1 MPINISARG
10 LALTLL
16 GLRPIQK
23 LIPPAVRGRGVI
35 ICLHSIGERRHW
47 NGFAPMSGFR
57 LRPSFLDRLLRSLR
71 KASTPIVAL
80 RDVPAALSQPAG
92 DPFVCFTFDD
102 GYRDNWE
109 IAWPIFRRWE
119 APFTVFLTTDFV
131 DGTLPMCWS
140 LLERCIG
147 TQDRFYLSDGERQLQ
162 WSTETIEE
170 KLACFAT
177 VDELFRCSSRHVAQR
192 LSADLRSR
200 YGEDLWEAARL
211 DALDW
216 NNVREMAADPLV
228 DIGAHSLCHPLL
240 GQLDRAEALREIA
253 GSKAVIEREIGRPV
267 PHFAFPFGDDR
278 AIGRDGVA
286 LAREAGFDVA
296 LTTRRDVLRASDV
309 RRPHELPRI
318 TLDNRYA
325 TLVQVR
331 AQLSGAPAAAKRLIR
346 RSALNAI

>member
-1 MPINISARG
+1 MAIDLSVRG
-10 LALTLL
+10 MALTLL

-23 LIPPAVRGRGVI
+23 LLPPAVRGRGVI
-35 ICLHSIGERRHW
+35 ICLHSIGERQHG

-57 LRPSFLDRLLRSLR
+57 LRPSFLDGLLRSLR

-119 APFTVFLTTDFV
+119 APFTVFLTTDFI
-131 DGTLPMCWS
+131 DGTVPMCWS
-140 LLERCIG
+140 LLERCIAS
-147 TQDRFYLSDGERQLQ
+147 QDHFYLSDGERH
-162 WSTETIEE
+162 WDWPTKAIEE
-170 KLACFAT
+170 KQACFAI
-177 VDELFRCSSRHVAQR
+177 VDELFRCSTRHVAQR

-228 DIGAHSLCHPLL
+228 DIGAHSLSHPLL
-240 GQLDRAEALREIA
+240 GQLDCVEALREIA
-253 GSKAVIEREIGRPV
+253 GSKAVIEREIDRPV

-286 LAREAGFDVA
+286 LACEAGFDVA

-309 RRPHELPRI
+309 GRLHELPRI
-318 TLDNRYA
+318 TLDSRYE
-325 TLVQVR
+325 TLAPVR
-331 AQLSGAPAAAKRLIR
+331 AQLSGAPAAVKRLIR
-346 RSALNAI
+346 RRG